1 MENLIGQVF
10 QNWPSLAG
18 LIVLAWVLY
27 RQNERLMTA
36 VLDDIKALTER
47 VEALEVDISQLRNK

>member
-18 LIVLAWVLY
+18 LIMLAWVLY